1 MKNGMK
7 GIAIT
12 DHGNMFGVKEFTNCI
27 NKKNSPVNGEIKTL
41 KKRLAG
47 IQSGKIECEDKKS
60 EIEVINNQIADA
72 KTRLFIPI
80 IGCEMYVARRSKEK
94 KDGKPDRSG

>member
-1 MKNGMK
+1 MQDFVHLHVHTQYSLLDGQASVSALVDKAMKNGMK

-47 IQSGKIECEDKKS
+47 IQSGKIECEDKES
-60 EIEVINNQIADA
+60 EI
-72 KTRLFIPI
+72 
-80 IGCEMYVARRSKEK
+80 
-94 KDGKPDRSG
+94 DRKSVV